1 MFSHCLIL
9 CQTAVLE
16 FGRTLESKFQVL
28 PNPNL
33 LCLPQDRTVN
43 LRGEGLRQ
51 GRDFI
56 QEPGDRE
63 DDRLE
68 PQNNHLVRAWLPG
81 SFMDQR
87 LGGGE

>member
-56 QEPGDRE
+56 QGVTDQENSRLVLKIAWGLDAKSFGRVRE
-63 DDRLE
+63 KE
-68 PQNNHLVRAWLPG
+68 AVWN
-81 SFMDQR
+81 
-87 LGGGE
+87 